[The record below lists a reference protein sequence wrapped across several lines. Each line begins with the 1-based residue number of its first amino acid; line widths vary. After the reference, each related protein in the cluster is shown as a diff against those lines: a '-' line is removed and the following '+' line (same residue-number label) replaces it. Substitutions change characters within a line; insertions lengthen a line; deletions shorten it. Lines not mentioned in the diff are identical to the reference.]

1 MISRIPAIRTRL
13 RLATALILWSAVASS
28 AAALYAPSQ
37 AAWAAEATES
47 PAIETLPSDA
57 ELEKSGAVIGAIL
70 IDNQNIFNPQDPRED
85 KKIFRLA
92 DRLHV
97 KTRAYV
103 VREQLLFRPGDRFS
117 RRLLEE
123 SARILRSARY
133 FYDAW
138 IEPVRYHDGQVDVR
152 VTTRDV
158 WTLNPGISFG
168 RSGGKNTSG
177 FELEEL
183 NILGTGAQVSVAHKN
198 SIDRTSD
205 LISAGDQHAF
215 GTWTSIF
222 GEYSRNSDGY
232 LRELT
237 LDHPFYALD
246 VRHAGGVSLFNDEQ
260 IDSLYDR
267 GQIVDQFRDHRKYA
281 SGYFGLSQ
289 GLRDGW
295 VRRWSVGITSD
306 EHVFEPTPTWT
317 GVSVV
322 PEDRKFVYPWVQL
335 SLIQDDFLEYRNHD
349 QIQRTEDFYL
359 GTTAG
364 VRVGWADTAFGSS
377 RSALIFSGAAGQSMG
392 DTDHNTVLFA
402 QSFSGRVEDGT
413 LRNGVLDANVR
424 YYARQSS
431 KWLFFTTLDATVGH
445 NLDLDNQMLLGG
457 DNGLRGYPLRYQ
469 GGDARALFTVE
480 QRYFTD
486 WFPFRLFRV
495 GGAVFFDAGR
505 TWGHAPLAAPNL
517 GLLKDAGFGLRF
529 GNARSGLGNIIHVDV
544 AFPFDGDNSIKRV
557 QLLVQTKVSF

>member
-1 MISRIPAIRTRL
+1 
-13 RLATALILWSAVASS
+13 V
-28 AAALYAPSQ
+28 
-37 AAWAAEATES
+37 
-47 PAIETLPSDA
+47 
-57 ELEKSGAVIGAIL
+57 
-70 IDNQNIFNPQDPRED
+70 
-85 KKIFRLA
+85 
-92 DRLHV
+92 
-97 KTRAYV
+97 
-103 VREQLLFRPGDRFS
+103 
-117 RRLLEE
+117 
-123 SARILRSARY
+123 
-133 FYDAW
+133 
-138 IEPVRYHDGQVDVR
+138 
-152 VTTRDV
+152 
-158 WTLNPGISFG
+158 SFG

-183 NILGTGAQVSVAHKN
+183 NILGTGAQFSVAHKT

-205 LISAGDQHAF
+205 LVSAGDQHAF

-222 GEYSRNSDGY
+222 GEYSNNSDGY
-232 LRELT
+232 SRQLAI
-237 LDHPFYALD
+237 DHPFYALD

-281 SGYFGLSQ
+281 SGYLGLSE

-295 VRRWSVGITSD
+295 VRRWRFGVTSD
-306 EHVFEPTPTWT
+306 EHVFDPTPTWT
-317 GVSVV
+317 GVTVI
-322 PEDRKFVYPWVQL
+322 PEDRKFVYPWVEL
-335 SLIQDDFLEYRNHD
+335 DLIEDDFLEYRNHD
-349 QIQRTEDFYL
+349 QIQRTEDFYV
-359 GTTAG
+359 GTTAS
-364 VRVGWADTAFGSS
+364 VRVGWADSSFGSS
-377 RSALIFSGAAGQSMG
+377 RSALMFQGTAGESLG
-392 DTDHNTVLFA
+392 NTDHNTVLFA

-431 KWLFFTTLDATVGH
+431 KWLFFSTLDATVGH
-445 NLDLDNQMLLGG
+445 NLDLDNQILLGG

-486 WFPFRLFRV
+486 WYPFRLFRV

-557 QLLVQTKVSF
+557 QFLVQTKVSF